1 MSAGK
6 FLENVLYFVGPRL
19 LNINSKVSLAYG
31 LSSRVILDVLPS
43 KDSAN
48 LISQSRTQFST
59 RQKMFLHR

>member
-19 LNINSKVSLAYG
+19 LNINSKVSLAYD
-31 LSSRVILDVLPS
+31 LSSKVILDVLPS

-48 LISQSRTQFST
+48 LILQSRT
-59 RQKMFLHR
+59 

>member
-6 FLENVLYFVGPRL
+6 LLGNVQHFARPRL
-19 LNINSKVSLAYG
+19 LNINSKVGLAYG

-48 LISQSRTQFST
+48 LILQSRT
-59 RQKMFLHR
+59 